1 MSDVKKAKMTTKEP
15 RDCCFLI
22 RYDVM
27 LVESKSKLISPVEE
41 GVSDIQFY
49 INCSELFIVLHDAH
63 LTIGH
68 DHVTECWKNFTGRYL
83 LLLHDIKLNIHLTYA
98 KKTKRC

>member
-1 MSDVKKAKMTTKEP
+1 MTTKEP

-27 LVESKSKLISPVEE
+27 LVESKSKLIYPVEE

-68 DHVTECWKNFTGRYL
+68 EARDRMLKELYRTL
-83 LLLHDIKLNIHLTYA
+83 LVIIT
-98 KKTKRC
+98 